1 MRGKLQSGLPPVLLL
16 AGLLVA
22 LGCGDGGGGGD
33 DDVLCGNGK
42 IDADEQCDGA
52 NLNAQTCATQGFD
65 GGELGCTA
73 TCQFDTSACTKT
85 PKAGVGE
92 PCASNAECESNL
104 CLNELVH
111 GFPSGYCVVPCDA
124 DYSCDDVSGVCVDY
138 GNYLCMDSCTLGG
151 SDCRDGY
158 ACQNAGGGK
167 AVCLPSC
174 TDDAQCPS
182 TGKCNAK
189 GLCDKKCAVDAD
201 CTAGFKCGSDG
212 VCEEISDCL
221 SFGCNDPDGAFY
233 CLELFGYCFLD
244 FCAAYQPCDGVA
256 NATGCVRSLD
266 DYICDCDEDH
276 TWDIATRRCISFTCN
291 AIDLGTLTNTITLES
306 QDTCTG
312 QALYDAGGNGVT
324 SCTGY
329 GTKDTELVY
338 KLTVQAGQVVLVDM
352 EPSDDFDASLW
363 VTTDCSDTLGR
374 YCVAGV
380 DAVVT
385 GGHESLVFTNDTS
398 EWMTY
403 YIVADAYK
411 SCGAFKLTISK
422 MSRCGDGVIEG
433 DEQCDGAE
441 LNGVSC
447 EELGFEGGELGCTA
461 ACRFDISDCA
471 FTCPATDLGTVT
483 KDITLTEV
491 DSCTGT
497 KVFDAGGTGV
507 SCTGYSSMGE
517 EILYK
522 ITLPAGTSVKIKM
535 EPSGFD
541 ANLWVT
547 TACDD
552 FNGAKCVVGAD
563 DPEELT
569 LENEGAESQTYF
581 IVADAFSGCGTFDLT
596 ITLQ

>member
-1 MRGKLQSGLPPVLLL
+1 
-16 AGLLVA
+16 
-22 LGCGDGGGGGD
+22 
-33 DDVLCGNGK
+33 
-42 IDADEQCDGA
+42 
-52 NLNAQTCATQGFD
+52 
-65 GGELGCTA
+65 
-73 TCQFDTSACTKT
+73 
-85 PKAGVGE
+85 
-92 PCASNAECESNL
+92 
-104 CLNELVH
+104 
-111 GFPSGYCVVPCDA
+111 
-124 DYSCDDVSGVCVDY
+124 
-138 GNYLCMDSCTLGG
+138 
-151 SDCRDGY
+151 
-158 ACQNAGGGK
+158 
-167 AVCLPSC
+167 
-174 TDDAQCPS
+174 
-182 TGKCNAK
+182 
-189 GLCDKKCAVDAD
+189 
-201 CTAGFKCGSDG
+201 
-212 VCEEISDCL
+212 
-221 SFGCNDPDGAFY
+221 
-233 CLELFGYCFLD
+233 
-244 FCAAYQPCDGVA
+244 
-256 NATGCVRSLD
+256 
-266 DYICDCDEDH
+266 
-276 TWDIATRRCISFTCN
+276 
-291 AIDLGTLTNTITLES
+291 
-306 QDTCTG
+306 
-312 QALYDAGGNGVT
+312 
-324 SCTGY
+324 
-329 GTKDTELVY
+329 
-338 KLTVQAGQVVLVDM
+338 M

-497 KVFDAGGTGV
+497 KVFDASGTGV

-563 DPEELT
+563 DPEELILT
-569 LENEGAESQTYF
+569 NEGAEAMTYF